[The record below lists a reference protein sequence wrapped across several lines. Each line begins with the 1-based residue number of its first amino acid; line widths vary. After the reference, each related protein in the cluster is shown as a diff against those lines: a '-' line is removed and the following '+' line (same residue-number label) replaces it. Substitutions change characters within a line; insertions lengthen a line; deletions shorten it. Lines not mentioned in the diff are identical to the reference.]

1 MSLATYLEQAQNL
14 GNSFSHGA
22 QPRLEIVAVHQNDR
36 LDVDFDVVAVADL
49 DGVGEIAAGA
59 AKLVGEEAALVGEDC
74 LADLH
79 GDPEAVP
86 ADHREPDVAAGGAQG
101 GLVEEPGDSI
111 LRFAA
116 LLVGEFVL
124 LRHHVEE
131 SLSVRVRVSMGL
143 SLSLSLTRAS

>member
-49 DGVGEIAAGA
+49 DGVGEAAAAA
-59 AKLVGEEAALVGEDC
+59 AKLVGEEAALVGENG
-74 LADLH
+74 LANLH
-79 GDPEAVP
+79 RGPETVP
-86 ADHREPDVAAGGAQG
+86 GDHREPDVAAAAQG
-101 GLVEEPGDSI
+101 GLVEEPGDPIMRIS
-111 LRFAA
+111 A

-131 SLSVRVRVSMGL
+131 SLSVRVG
-143 SLSLSLTRAS
+143 LSLTRAS